1 MIKGVHAIVFSRDAE
16 ADREFFRS
24 VLGWDHVDAHDGWLI
39 FAQPPAEL
47 AVHPWTENSVHRLY
61 LMSDDLDADMA
72 ALQARGVEF
81 TGPAADEGFGR
92 LAGFRLPGG
101 GELHLYQP
109 AHLSPLTSFAGPT
122 EGGTRRKQTPQG

>member
-16 ADREFFRS
+16 ADREFFRT
-24 VLGWDHVDAHDGWLI
+24 VLAWDHVDAHDGWLI

-47 AVHPWTENSVHRLY
+47 AIHPWTENSLHRLY
-61 LMSDDLDADMA
+61 LMSDDLDGDVA

-81 TGPAADEGFGR
+81 NGLAADQGFGR
-92 LAGFRLPGG
+92 IAGFRLPGG

-109 AHLSPLTSFAGPT
+109 AHPSPLAEFSAVPDR
-122 EGGTRRKQTPQG
+122 ETRREPSP